1 MALLTALRT
10 APPCPVCALS
20 NSRRVATHLDFRGVQ
35 IYHCGICDF
44 LWSYPFPSPARLADY
59 YQKKYDLPGDPE
71 HSPLYTEKAEIA
83 RGQFEF
89 IRRALPMTLEGLRVL
104 EIGCGPGFLLHEF
117 RRRGAA
123 CLGLELDAAAAAYA
137 RDTFSLDVR
146 NEDFRSPALSSRA
159 WDLILLSHVFE
170 HFSDPVGA
178 LARLHDLL
186 AQDGILFIE
195 IPREDLPVFRL
206 KRSGDYRHCASHLFF
221 YGPESFQRL
230 AEEQGFRFLSLTLC
244 GPKLTDF
251 YRSKPG
257 ATGVRRIFNSRAG
270 RLTHAFGAGT
280 RRWLRPIY
288 RALKGAEAAAKPD
301 RPAWNWNEY
310 HDPEDPLGGK
320 NIRSLLVP
328 ASARR
333 SLSWR
338 PRITER
344 ASRER

>member
-1 MALLTALRT
+1 MALFNALRI
-10 APPCPVCALS
+10 APRCPVCALS
-20 NSRRVATHLDFRGVQ
+20 NSRWVATHLDFRGVQ

-44 LWSYPFPSPARLADY
+44 LWSNPFPSTAELADY

-71 HSPLYTEKAEIA
+71 HSPLYAEKAEMA

-89 IRRALPMTLEGLRVL
+89 IRRALPVTLEGLRVL
-104 EIGCGPGFLLHEF
+104 EIECGSGLLLNEF
-117 RRRGAA
+117 HRRGAA
-123 CLGLELDAAAAAYA
+123 CLGLELDAAAAGYA

-146 NEDFRSPALSSRA
+146 NEDFRSPTLPSRA

-186 AQDGILFIE
+186 APDGILFIE
-195 IPREDLPVFRL
+195 VPREDLPVFRL

-251 YRSKPG
+251 YRPRPG
-257 ATGVRRIFNSRAG
+257 ATGVRRILNSRAG
-270 RLTHAFGAGT
+270 RPVK
-280 RRWLRPIY
+280 RWLRPIY
-288 RALKGAEAAAKPD
+288 RALKGAEAAAEPD
-301 RPAWNWNEY
+301 RPAWNWNDY